1 MELFVP
7 ALMGIIQGLTEFLP
21 VSSSGH
27 LVLTEHIFGLHP
39 KLYLAAVLHMGTLAV
54 TIVYFRAEL
63 WQMVVDTFGAVW
75 TVVSRRATWRQVWQ
89 DRSGLRLTG
98 LVAVATIPTGIIGL
112 GIQRSW
118 EAMADSVVLVSALLL
133 VTAAILVVTRFIPT
147 GSGKPTLAKA
157 FWLGVVQGL
166 AVLPGIS
173 RSGSTIAAGLLL
185 GMDREEAGR
194 FSFLISVPAVA
205 GAGLLEA
212 GAIAKAPVG
221 EVPGIVVGT
230 LLAVVVGYL
239 ALWWLMRYVKRGRLH
254 VFAWYLLPAGFGGL
268 AWWLWGGA

>member
-54 TIVYFRAEL
+54 TIVFFRVEL
-63 WQMVVDTFGAVW
+63 WQMVVDTFLGGWAVA
-75 TVVSRRATWRQVWQ
+75 SRRATWRQVWK
-89 DRSGLRLTG
+89 DRSGLRMAA
-98 LVAVATIPTGIIGL
+98 LVIIATIPTGIIGL
-112 GIQRSW
+112 GIERSW
-118 EAMADSVVLVSALLL
+118 EEMASSVGLVSALLL
-133 VTAAILVVTRFIPT
+133 VTAALLFVTRTIRP
-147 GSGKPTLAKA
+147 GSEKPGLSKA

-173 RSGSTIAAGLLL
+173 RSGSTIAAGLLM

-212 GAIAKAPVG
+212 GSIAKAPMS
-221 EVPGIVVGT
+221 EIPGIVVGT
-230 LLAVVVGYL
+230 LLAMIVGYL
-239 ALWWLMRYVKRGRLH
+239 ALWWLMRYVKRGKLH
-254 VFAWYLLPAGFGGL
+254 LFSWYLLAAGTAGL
-268 AWWLWGGA
+268 SWWLWGSV